1 MAFYKMS
8 LYIYAVMD
16 SERELDASLPGLDR
30 SPVGI
35 IACGGMSAAFSN
47 LERSGSRLGPDDALV
62 HEAVVEQ
69 LMTIATVLPFRFGTL
84 FASQKEVLIMMVEH
98 VTEFRENLARLRH
111 KVEFSLKVLWP
122 AESVEQ
128 QVLQSLP
135 PAKSG
140 GFCPSNSAAGKY
152 MAERFGAFRINQ
164 LMEAEADRRITEID
178 GRFSRWVVEKKLERL
193 LTPNLLLKAVY
204 LVEADRQE
212 EFKQAYA
219 DMQREAGSLH
229 YLFSGPWPPYNFV
242 RMEKKCGLQSAD
254 CGVGSVRSM
263 V

>member
-1 MAFYKMS
+1 M
-8 LYIYAVMD
+8 
-16 SERELDASLPGLDR
+16 
-30 SPVGI
+30 
-35 IACGGMSAAFSN
+35 
-47 LERSGSRLGPDDALV
+47 
-62 HEAVVEQ
+62 
-69 LMTIATVLPFRFGTL
+69 
-84 FASQKEVLIMMVEH
+84 
-98 VTEFRENLARLRH
+98 TEFRENLARLRH

-122 AESVEQ
+122 AEIVEQ

-140 GFCPSNSAAGKY
+140 GHGLSNSAAGQY

-164 LMEAEADRRITEID
+164 LMETEADRRIAEID
-178 GRFSRWVVEKKLERL
+178 GRLSRWVVEKKLERL

-242 RMEKKCGLQSAD
+242 RMERGDSPRRHGGTERD
-254 CGVGSVRSM
+254 PSP
-263 V
+263 

>member
-1 MAFYKMS
+1 MS

-16 SERELDASLPGLDR
+16 SEREFTAPLLGLDG

-62 HEAVVEQ
+62 HEAVVEK

-84 FASQKEVLIMMVEH
+84 FVSQKEVLIMMVEH
-98 VTEFRENLARLRH
+98 VTEFRENLTRLRH
-111 KVEFSLKVLWP
+111 KAEFGLKVLWP
-122 AESVEQ
+122 AEVVQREILGSF
-128 QVLQSLP
+128 P
-135 PAKSG
+135 HDTSG
-140 GFCPSNSAAGKY
+140 GHCLSNSAAGKY
-152 MAERFGAFRINQ
+152 MAERLGAFRINQ
-164 LMEAEADRRITEID
+164 LIEAEADRRIAEID

-219 DMQREAGSLH
+219 DMQREAGNLR

-242 RMEKKCGLQSAD
+242 RMEKRGFTTETQPD
-254 CGVGSVRSM
+254 I
-263 V
+263 

>member
-1 MAFYKMS
+1 MVKILHSTFQNMS

-16 SERELDASLPGLDR
+16 SERKLVTSLLGLDG

-47 LERSGSRLGPDDALV
+47 LERAGGRLGPDDALV
-62 HEAVVEQ
+62 HEAIVEQ

-84 FASQKEVLIMMVEH
+84 FATQREVLIMMVDH
-98 VTEFRENLARLRH
+98 VAEFRENLARLRH

-122 AESVEQ
+122 AETVQREILGSF
-128 QVLQSLP
+128 P
-135 PAKSG
+135 HDKSG
-140 GFCPSNSAAGKY
+140 GHGLSNSAAGKY

-164 LMEAEADRRITEID
+164 LIEAEADRRIAEID

-204 LVEADRQE
+204 LVEVDRQD

-219 DMQREAGSLH
+219 DMQREAGNFH

-242 RMEKKCGLQSAD
+242 RMRQ
-254 CGVGSVRSM
+254 RSEPQRSD
-263 V
+263 VSY

>member
-1 MAFYKMS
+1 MS

-16 SERELDASLPGLDR
+16 TERSPAVPLPGLDR
-30 SPVGI
+30 SPVEI

-47 LERSGSRLGPDDALV
+47 LDRASGRLGPEDALV

-69 LMTIATVLPFRFGTL
+69 LMKTATVLPFRFGTL
-84 FASQKEVLIMMVEH
+84 FASRHEVLIMMVEH

-122 AESVEQ
+122 AEAVQLEI
-128 QVLQSLP
+128 LGALP
-135 PAKSG
+135 TDKSDG
-140 GFCPSNSAAGKY
+140 HGLSNSAAGKY
-152 MAERFGAFRINQ
+152 MAERFDTFRINQ
-164 LMEAEADRRITEID
+164 LMEAEADRRIAEID
-178 GRFSRWVVEKKLERL
+178 EQFSRWAVDKKLERL

-204 LVEADRQE
+204 LVETGRQE

-219 DMQREAGSLH
+219 DMQREAGNLH

-242 RMEKKCGLQSAD
+242 RMRQRSD
-254 CGVGSVRSM
+254 VGNKPTAITFL
-263 V
+263 

>member
-1 MAFYKMS
+1 MS

-16 SERELDASLPGLDR
+16 SELEFAAPLLGLDC

-47 LERSGSRLGPDDALV
+47 LERAGGRLGPDDALV
-62 HEAVVEQ
+62 HEAVVEK

-111 KVEFSLKVLWP
+111 RVEFSLKVLWP
-122 AESVEQ
+122 AESVER
-128 QVLQSLP
+128 QVVQSLP

-140 GFCPSNSAAGKY
+140 GHGLSNSAAGQY
-152 MAERFGAFRINQ
+152 MAKRFGAFRINQ
-164 LMEAEADRRITEID
+164 LMETEANRRIAEID
-178 GRFSRWVVEKKLERL
+178 RRFSRWTVEKKLERL

-204 LVEADRQE
+204 LVETDRQE

-219 DMQREAGSLH
+219 DMQREDGDLR

-242 RMEKKCGLQSAD
+242 RMRQ
-254 CGVGSVRSM
+254 RSEPQRSD
-263 V
+263 VINKPTAVTLL